1 MFARRVR
8 ELRQAQS
15 LTQEQLARA
24 SGVTVKTIERIESLK
39 HAPQPLTAKRI
50 AEALGVAVEDL
61 YVDPVPA

>member
-8 ELRQAQS
+8 ELRLAQS

-24 SGVTVKTIERIESLK
+24 SGVTLKTIERIENLK
-39 HAPQPLTAKRI
+39 HAPQRLNAERI
-50 AEALGVAVEDL
+50 AAALGVPVDDL